1 MTVTGE
7 GEELQRANA
16 RSIAYGSKTSHGSG
30 SWPRS
35 RGRNAEAVAQAS
47 TLETHCIRKKRGVI
61 PLENATAMFGNDI
74 GLKAMVSEARFRDF
88 LAEAEKMRILD
99 QAQAGRPQ
107 RQRRGIAEARAELAT
122 VLYRAGDW
130 LMPES
135 GEDNCS
141 ACNCGL
147 EWRLGR

>member
-1 MTVTGE
+1 
-7 GEELQRANA
+7 
-16 RSIAYGSKTSHGSG
+16 
-30 SWPRS
+30 
-35 RGRNAEAVAQAS
+35 
-47 TLETHCIRKKRGVI
+47 
-61 PLENATAMFGNDI
+61 MFGNDI

-88 LAEAEKMRILD
+88 LAEAEKTRSINEAL
-99 QAQAGRPQ
+99 ASKPE

-130 LMPES
+130 LMPDN
-135 GEDNCS
+135 GEDICT

>member
-1 MTVTGE
+1 
-7 GEELQRANA
+7 
-16 RSIAYGSKTSHGSG
+16 
-30 SWPRS
+30 
-35 RGRNAEAVAQAS
+35 
-47 TLETHCIRKKRGVI
+47 
-61 PLENATAMFGNDI
+61 MFGTDI

-88 LAEAEKMRILD
+88 LAEAEKARSINEAL
-99 QAQAGRPQ
+99 AARSQ
-107 RQRRGIAEARAELAT
+107 RSRRGMAEARAELAT

-135 GEDNCS
+135 NENTCT

>member
-1 MTVTGE
+1 
-7 GEELQRANA
+7 
-16 RSIAYGSKTSHGSG
+16 
-30 SWPRS
+30 
-35 RGRNAEAVAQAS
+35 
-47 TLETHCIRKKRGVI
+47 
-61 PLENATAMFGNDI
+61 MFGNDI

-88 LAEAEKMRILD
+88 LAEAEKTRAIDEAL
-99 QAQAGRPQ
+99 AGRPQ

-130 LMPES
+130 LMPENN
-135 GEDNCS
+135 ENTCT